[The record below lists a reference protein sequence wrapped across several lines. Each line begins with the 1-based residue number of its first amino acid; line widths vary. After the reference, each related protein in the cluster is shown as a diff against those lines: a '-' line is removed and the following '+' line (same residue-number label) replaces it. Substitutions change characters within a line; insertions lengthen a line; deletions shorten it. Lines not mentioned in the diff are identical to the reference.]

1 MKSFKQYLTEMQAP
15 VPTQGTG
22 TNPNNIPIP
31 DPRLVDPKSIKPFD
45 GTPPDVRHK
54 PLEYKDFPR
63 NPPPGTVVFDIYGG
77 MWIWDGESW
86 YEHHGDRQFTYDKD
100 GNIVDVPYTHERPP
114 DPDEYFRYFKSP
126 NE

>member
-1 MKSFKQYLTEMQAP
+1 
-15 VPTQGTG
+15 
-22 TNPNNIPIP
+22 
-31 DPRLVDPKSIKPFD
+31 
-45 GTPPDVRHK
+45 
-54 PLEYKDFPR
+54 
-63 NPPPGTVVFDIYGG
+63 

-100 GNIVDVPYTHERPP
+100 GNIVDVPYTHGPPP